1 MKKFVFAIVGALGNV
16 GEEVLK
22 ILAESDLPIKNLVL
36 MDLESNKG
44 KKILWR
50 EKKYTV
56 IESKPDS
63 FIGAD
68 IAIMSAGAKASKELS
83 PKAVDLGCVVIDN
96 STAFRMSKDHPLVIP
111 EVNAN
116 ELETHRGIIANPNCS
131 TIQMLVV
138 LNPIHRIYKIERVVV
153 STYQAVS
160 GSGLA
165 GTNEL
170 KKQIQTFSTGKKIVS
185 SVYPHQIALN
195 VIPHID
201 SFLENGYSKEE
212 MKMILET
219 AKILD
224 PNIKITAT
232 TVRVPVITS
241 HSESLNIQ
249 TKNKFKIN
257 DIKSLLANSPGIE
270 LEDNPEKN
278 IYPIPL
284 NSSGKNAVFVGR
296 IRNDFSAKNAMN
308 MWCVSD
314 NLRKG
319 AALNAVQIAREI
331 IKRELVRVPN

>member
-1 MKKFVFAIVGALGNV
+1 MKSFVFAIVGASGNV

-22 ILAESDLPIKNLVL
+22 ILAESDLPVKNLIP
-36 MDLESNKG
+36 MDVGHNIG

-50 EKKYTV
+50 EKEYVV
-56 IESKPDS
+56 IESKPDA
-63 FIGAD
+63 FIGVD
-68 IAIMSAGAKASKELS
+68 LAIMSAGAEASKKLS

-96 STAFRMSKDHPLVIP
+96 STAFRMSKEHPLVIP
-111 EVNAN
+111 EVNAH
-116 ELETHRGIIANPNCS
+116 ELENHRGIIANPNCS

-138 LNPIHRIYKIERVVV
+138 LNPIHRKYKIERVVV

-160 GSGLA
+160 GSGFA
-165 GTNEL
+165 GKNEL
-170 KKQIQTFSTGKKIVS
+170 KKQIHALSIGGKIIS

-224 PNIKITAT
+224 PSIKITAT

-249 TKNKFKIN
+249 TKKSFNIN
-257 DIKSLLANSPGIE
+257 EIKKLLANSPGIK
-270 LEDNPEKN
+270 LEDNPQKN

-284 NSSGKNAVFVGR
+284 NSTGKDDVFVGR
-296 IRNDFSAKNAMN
+296 IRDDYSAKNAMN
-308 MWCVSD
+308 MWIASD

-331 IKRELVRVPN
+331 IQRELVKIS

>member
-1 MKKFVFAIVGALGNV
+1 MKNFVFAIVGALGNV

-22 ILAESDLPIKNLVL
+22 ILEESDLPIKNIIL
-36 MDLESNKG
+36 MDVGHNIG
-44 KKILWR
+44 KKIFWR
-50 EKKYTV
+50 EKEYTV
-56 IESKPDS
+56 FESKPDG
-63 FIGAD
+63 FLGAD
-68 IAIMSAGAKASKELS
+68 IAIMSAGSEASKELS
-83 PKAVDLGCVVIDN
+83 PKAVNFGCVVIDN
-96 STAFRMSKDHPLVIP
+96 STAFRMSSEHPLVIP
-111 EVNAN
+111 EVNAY
-116 ELETHRGIIANPNCS
+116 ELENHCGIIANPNCS

-138 LNPIHRIYKIERVVV
+138 LNPIHRKYKIERVVV

-160 GSGLA
+160 GSGIA
-165 GTNEL
+165 GKNEL
-170 KKQIQTFSTGKKIVS
+170 KKQIDAFSTGKKIIS

-201 SFLENGYSKEE
+201 FFLENGYSKEE

-249 TKNKFKIN
+249 TKESFEIN
-257 DIKSLLANSPGIE
+257 DIKTLLANSPGIK

-278 IYPIPL
+278 IYPLPL
-284 NSSGKNAVFVGR
+284 NSSGKDEVFVGR
-296 IRNDFSAKNAMN
+296 IRQDFSANNAMN

-319 AALNAVQIAREI
+319 AALNAVQIAKEI
-331 IKRELVRVPN
+331 IHRKLVRVP

>member
-1 MKKFVFAIVGALGNV
+1 
-16 GEEVLK
+16 
-22 ILAESDLPIKNLVL
+22 
-36 MDLESNKG
+36 
-44 KKILWR
+44 
-50 EKKYTV
+50 
-56 IESKPDS
+56 
-63 FIGAD
+63 
-68 IAIMSAGAKASKELS
+68 
-83 PKAVDLGCVVIDN
+83 
-96 STAFRMSKDHPLVIP
+96 
-111 EVNAN
+111 
-116 ELETHRGIIANPNCS
+116 
-131 TIQMLVV
+131 MLVV
-138 LNPIHRIYKIERVVV
+138 LSPIHRIYKIKRVVV

-170 KKQIQTFSTGKKIVS
+170 KKQIHAFSTGENIIS

-232 TVRVPVITS
+232 TVRVPVQTS

-249 TKNKFKIN
+249 TKNKFKIQ
-257 DIKSLLANSPGIE
+257 DIKTLLANSPGIE

-284 NSSGKNAVFVGR
+284 NSSGKDAVFVGR
-296 IRNDFSAKNAMN
+296 IRKDFSAKNTMN
-308 MWCVSD
+308 IWCVSD

-319 AALNAVQIAREI
+319 AALNAVQIAQEI
-331 IKRELVRVPN
+331 IQRKLVRIP